1 MSYTEFVALCGKVEC
16 LSAKV
21 THQLVRTYP
30 ALHKFSR
37 DLNSFQSEL
46 VGLIEDLPDEEE
58 EGISR
63 EQRRLLEYN
72 VRCFEKMERE
82 FSRVSRPTA
91 QEARGGA
98 RRVP

>member
-1 MSYTEFVALCGKVEC
+1 MSHTEFVTLCGKVEC

-21 THQLVRTYP
+21 TYQLIRTYP
-30 ALHKFSR
+30 SLHKFSQE
-37 DLNSFQSEL
+37 LNSFQSEL
-46 VGLIEDLPDEEE
+46 VELIRDLPDEKEE
-58 EGISR
+58 EISR
-63 EQRRLLEYN
+63 KQKRLLEYN

-82 FSRVSRPTA
+82 FRRVCRPTA

>member
-1 MSYTEFVALCGKVEC
+1 MSCTDFVALCGKVES

-21 THQLVRTYP
+21 TYQLIRAYP
-30 ALHKFSR
+30 ALYQFSQE
-37 DLNSFQSEL
+37 LSSFQSEL
-46 VGLIEDLPDEEE
+46 VEVIDNLPDEK

-63 EQRRLLEYN
+63 KQRRLLEYN
-72 VRCFEKMERE
+72 TRCYQKMERE
-82 FSRVSRPTA
+82 FSRLCRPPA

>member
-21 THQLVRTYP
+21 THQLVRAYP
-30 ALHKFSR
+30 ALNKFSR

-46 VGLIEDLPDEEE
+46 VELIENLPDEKE

-63 EQRRLLEYN
+63 EQRRILAYN
-72 VRCFEKMERE
+72 VRCYERMERE
-82 FSRVSRPTA
+82 FSRVTRRTA
-91 QEARGGA
+91 QDAQGGA

>member
-30 ALHKFSR
+30 ALHQFSR
-37 DLNSFQSEL
+37 ELSSFQSEL
-46 VGLIEDLPDEEE
+46 VGLIEELPDEEE

-63 EQRRLLEYN
+63 KQRRLLEYN
-72 VRCFEKMERE
+72 ARCYEKMERE
-82 FSRVSRPTA
+82 FSRLCRPTA

>member
-1 MSYTEFVALCGKVEC
+1 MSCTEFVALCGKVEC

-30 ALHKFSR
+30 ALDRFSR
-37 DLNSFQSEL
+37 ELSSFQSEL
-46 VGLIEDLPDEEE
+46 VGLIEELPDEEE

-72 VRCFEKMERE
+72 VRCYERMERE
-82 FSRVSRPTA
+82 FSRVCRPIA

>member
-1 MSYTEFVALCGKVEC
+1 MSCTDFVALCGRVEC

-21 THQLVRTYP
+21 THQLIRAYP
-30 ALHKFSR
+30 ALHKFSQE
-37 DLNSFQSEL
+37 LSSFQSEL
-46 VGLIEDLPDEEE
+46 VEVIDNLPDEKE

-63 EQRRLLEYN
+63 KQRRLLEYN
-72 VRCFEKMERE
+72 TRCYEGMERE
-82 FSRVSRPTA
+82 FSRLCRPPA

>member
-1 MSYTEFVALCGKVEC
+1 MSHTEFVALCGKVEC

-21 THQLVRTYP
+21 TYQLIRTYP
-30 ALHKFSR
+30 SLHKFSQE
-37 DLNSFQSEL
+37 LNSFQSEL
-46 VGLIEDLPDEEE
+46 VELIRDLPDEKEE
-58 EGISR
+58 EISR
-63 EQRRLLEYN
+63 EQRELLEYN

-82 FSRVSRPTA
+82 FSRVCRPTA

>member
-1 MSYTEFVALCGKVEC
+1 MSYTDFVALCGRVEC

-21 THQLVRTYP
+21 THQLIRTYP

-37 DLNSFQSEL
+37 ELSSFQSEL
-46 VGLIEDLPDEEE
+46 VELIEDLPDEKE

-72 VRCFEKMERE
+72 ARCYERMERE
-82 FSRVSRPTA
+82 FWKLNRHGKVT
-91 QEARGGA
+91 
-98 RRVP
+98 V

>member
-1 MSYTEFVALCGKVEC
+1 MSYTDFVALCGRVEC

-21 THQLVRTYP
+21 THQLIRAYP
-30 ALHKFSR
+30 ALHQFSQE
-37 DLNSFQSEL
+37 LSSFQSEL
-46 VGLIEDLPDEEE
+46 VEVIDNLPDEKE

-63 EQRRLLEYN
+63 KQRRLLEYN
-72 VRCFEKMERE
+72 TRCYEKMKRE
-82 FSRVSRPTA
+82 FSRLSRPPA